1 MERRVVFLAICLSV
15 LVSVLVL
22 VSVSTPAA
30 EAHEPTTETYQVRV
44 PPFIEIYRVRV
55 APFEEEERVRVQP
68 FIEIYRV
75 RVAPFTHTIAVYNYE
90 NRCGWYG
97 CAWIRV
103 APFARTMAVYNYEN
117 RARAV
122 YNYETRTRT
131 VYNYE
136 NRIRVVYNYDT
147 RTRTV
152 HDENHASHQAAQP
165 TPQPTAQ
172 PTPQPTAQP
181 TPRPTPQPT
190 PRPTPQPTPRPTPQ
204 PTPQPT
210 PRPTPPPTAQPTP
223 QPADVEAKC
232 PAGGGG
238 AIDNSASAT
247 QTACAAM
254 PLAPTNLSATCHADG
269 TVVADWDSP
278 GGSFPSLPSKTMH
291 QLSEIEIDGR
301 STYLLYEAD
310 DASTKHTWGSAAE
323 HTWNGNSPTY
333 KTYQIKVRQWYSI
346 NDQHYQRFNSPWI
359 STTATCDLLVPRNVI
374 ASCSNRKVQI
384 KWDPIKDNNAQ
395 YRIELVPLNT
405 TNSKSVVSQKST
417 LYTFD
422 TEQDGIYDVAIS
434 AYSAKQ
440 NRWSEYSL
448 YKTVKCGDS
457 TT

>member
-75 RVAPFTHTIAVYNYE
+75 RIAPFTHTIVVYNYE

-103 APFARTMAVYNYEN
+103 APFTRTMAVYNYEN

-152 HDENHASHQAAQP
+152 HDETHASHQAAQPNPRPTPQP

-172 PTPQPTAQP
+172 PTPHQ
-181 TPRPTPQPT
+181 
-190 PRPTPQPTPRPTPQ
+190 
-204 PTPQPT
+204 
-210 PRPTPPPTAQPTP
+210 PTAQPTP

-278 GGSFPSLPSKTMH
+278 RGSFPSLPSKTMH
-291 QLSEIEIDGR
+291 KLSEIEIDGR

-384 KWDPIKDNNAQ
+384 KWDQIKDNNAQ
-395 YRIELVPLNT
+395 YRIELVPLDT
-405 TNSKSVVSQKST
+405 ANSKSVVSQEST

-422 TEQDGIYDVAIS
+422 TEQDATYDVAIS

-440 NRWSEYSL
+440 NMSL
-448 YKTVKCGDS
+448 IHI
-457 TT
+457 